1 MFQKL
6 SIIAIGLLVISSCVS
21 KKKWIEANTKIA
33 NLETREADCEKHAAL
48 LTDSLTKVLEDFKAF
63 TIMADKDRIALLA
76 QLDQKSAALSEK
88 DEALRSRANRLRE
101 LQSRIDNQSMLVQNL
116 RKSVT
121 DALVNFNSDELTVS
135 MKEGQVQVTLSDDLL
150 FESASSKIDPKGKK
164 AIGKLAVVLKN
175 DPSIRITI
183 VGHTDSIP
191 IKTTRYKDNWDL
203 SVDRAA
209 SIVRVLTEEYGIPGD
224 RIQAT
229 GKSSYFPL
237 EDNKTKEGRAK
248 NIRTEILLTPKLDEL
263 LKLLESDGSTEP
275 SEL

>member
-6 SIIAIGLLVISSCVS
+6 RLIAIGFLLISSCVS
-21 KKKWIEANTKIA
+21 KKKWVEQNSKIS
-33 NLETREADCEKHAAL
+33 NLEKREADCEKQAAF
-48 LTDSLTKVLEDFKAF
+48 LTDSLTKVLAEFNEYSLLAE
-63 TIMADKDRIALLA
+63 KDRIALLA
-76 QLDQKSAALSEK
+76 QLDQKSADLSEK
-88 DEALRSRANRLRE
+88 DEALRSRADRLRE
-101 LQSRIDNQSMLVQNL
+101 LQARIDNQSMLVKNL

-135 MKEGQVQVTLSDDLL
+135 MKDGQVQVSLSDDLL
-150 FESASSKIDPKGKK
+150 FESASSQIDPKGKK

-191 IKTTRYKDNWDL
+191 IKTPRYKDNWDL
-203 SVDRAA
+203 SVDRSA
-209 SIVRVLTEEYGIPGD
+209 SIVRVLTADYGIPGD

-237 EDNKTKEGRAK
+237 ESNKTKEGRAK
-248 NIRTEILLTPKLDEL
+248 NRRTEILLTPKLDEL
-263 LKLLESDGSTEP
+263 LKLLETDSSSATSD
-275 SEL
+275 L

>member
-6 SIIAIGLLVISSCVS
+6 RLIAIGFLLISSCVS
-21 KKKWIEANTKIA
+21 KKKWVEQNSKIS
-33 NLETREADCEKHAAL
+33 NLEKREADCEKQAAF
-48 LTDSLTKVLEDFKAF
+48 LTDSLTKVLAEFNEYSLLAE
-63 TIMADKDRIALLA
+63 KDRIALLA
-76 QLDQKSAALSEK
+76 QLDQKSADLSEK
-88 DEALRSRANRLRE
+88 DEALRSRADRLRE
-101 LQSRIDNQSMLVQNL
+101 LQARIDNQSMLVKNL

-135 MKEGQVQVTLSDDLL
+135 MKDGQVQVSLSDDLL
-150 FESASSKIDPKGKK
+150 FESASSQIDPKGKK

-191 IKTTRYKDNWDL
+191 IKTARYKDNWDL

-209 SIVRVLTEEYGIPGD
+209 SIVRVLTADYGIPGD

-237 EDNKTKEGRAK
+237 ESNKTKEGRAK
-248 NIRTEILLTPKLDEL
+248 NRRTEILLTPKLDEL
-263 LKLLESDGSTEP
+263 LKLLETDSSSATSD
-275 SEL
+275 L